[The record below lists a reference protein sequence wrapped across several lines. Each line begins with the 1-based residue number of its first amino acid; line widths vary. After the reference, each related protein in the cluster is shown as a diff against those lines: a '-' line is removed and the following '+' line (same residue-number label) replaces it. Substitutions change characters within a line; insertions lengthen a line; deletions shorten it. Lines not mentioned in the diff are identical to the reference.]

1 MGRTVRTA
9 TLSAS
14 PGFQPMG
21 ESLKAHHLRQLL
33 RIAHQL
39 RRSADGTDDAYYVG
53 LFIKTAEA
61 VEFRAAE
68 IANAPGDDPAVSEAE
83 CVGEAAAPRYANL
96 LVQRSSRLRAPS
108 RPSP

>member
-1 MGRTVRTA
+1 MGF
-9 TLSAS
+9 L
-14 PGFQPMG
+14 PMG

-53 LFIKTAEA
+53 LFIRTAEA

-68 IANAPGDDPAVSEAE
+68 IASAPGDGLDASEAE
-83 CVGEAAAPRYANL
+83 YRGRAAAPRSINL
-96 LVQRSSRLRAPS
+96 LIQ
-108 RPSP
+108 